1 MARTAPVLSH
11 DTEKLAQHSGSV
23 NEITGRTAPSDAR
36 PAALAPTGIPRFRK
50 ALAPPFASARS
61 RTKRLRRH
69 LVRCRTCSG
78 SHRHSRPKGPG
89 RHRGLHDGA
98 PEGLGATS
106 PRVPQVEREPD
117 PQLVLAEIPHRI
129 VE

>member
-1 MARTAPVLSH
+1 MKSPVEL
-11 DTEKLAQHSGSV
+11 L
-23 NEITGRTAPSDAR
+23 PSDAR

-50 ALAPPFASARS
+50 ALAPPCASARS

-78 SHRHSRPKGPG
+78 SHRHSRPKGSG
-89 RHRGLHDGA
+89 RHPGLHDGA
-98 PEGLGATS
+98 PERAILEVVPDDGPAS

-117 PQLVLAEIPHRI
+117 PQLVLAEIP
-129 VE
+129 